1 MKFCDKNIWIV
12 NPFQSD
18 VVATDISTKADEEN
32 YSFKMSYLRKRLIQ
46 FWLSVQNTYP
56 TLSTAALKVLLSFT
70 TSYMCEIGFSAM
82 IGIKTKL

>member
-18 VVATDISTKADEEN
+18 VVATGISTKADEE
-32 YSFKMSYLRKRLIQ
+32 
-46 FWLSVQNTYP
+46 VQNTYP
-56 TLSTAALKVLLSFT
+56 TLSTAALKVLLYFT

>member
-1 MKFCDKNIWIV
+1 MCLIERSRRSLSRRAQYASYVSLGMDEWLIRKPVKRE
-12 NPFQSD
+12 
-18 VVATDISTKADEEN
+18 VAEMESQKGSTA
-32 YSFKMSYLRKRLIQ
+32 
-46 FWLSVQNTYP
+46 VQNTYP

>member
-1 MKFCDKNIWIV
+1 LKESFDYYFSEEMKFCDKNIWIV

-18 VVATDISTKADEEN
+18 VVATGISTKADEEVLAISTKHISN
-32 YSFKMSYLRKRLIQ
+32 SFHRNIKS
-46 FWLSVQNTYP
+46 
-56 TLSTAALKVLLSFT
+56 AAFFT

>member
-18 VVATDISTKADEEN
+18 AVATVLSTKADKEN
-32 YSFKMSYLRKRLIQ
+32 YSFKMSFDRKRLIQ

-56 TLSTAALKVLLSFT
+56 TLSTTALKVLLFFT
-70 TSYMCEIGFSAM
+70 TSYMCDIGFSAM